1 MRHLMEVTL
10 VVEGKEGW
18 AMRIAES
25 RREQGLPLP
34 SVELVETG
42 NKRARMSSSNNSSS
56 SSSSSSSSW
65 DSSSSIDVGA
75 LVKGVVETVE
85 AEAKKLGKLMVSF
98 I

>member
-1 MRHLMEVTL
+1 MRHLMEVML

-18 AMRIAES
+18 ARRLAEE

-34 SVELVETG
+34 SVELLETG
-42 NKRARMSSSNNSSS
+42 NKRSRMSSNSSS
-56 SSSSSSSSW
+56 SSSSSNSSS
-65 DSSSSIDVGA
+65 SNSSSIDVGA

-85 AEAKKLGKLMVSF
+85 AEAKKLGKLVVSF

>member
-1 MRHLMEVTL
+1 MEVML

-18 AMRIAES
+18 ARRLAEE

-34 SVELVETG
+34 SVELLETG
-42 NKRARMSSSNNSSS
+42 NKRSRMSSNSSSSSGSSSSSNSSS
-56 SSSSSSSSW
+56 SSS
-65 DSSSSIDVGA
+65 DSSSIDVGA

-85 AEAKKLGKLMVSF
+85 AEAKKLGKLVVSF

>member
-1 MRHLMEVTL
+1 MRHLMEVML

-18 AMRIAES
+18 ARRLAEE

-34 SVELVETG
+34 SVELLETG
-42 NKRARMSSSNNSSS
+42 NKRSRMSSNSSS
-56 SSSSSSSSW
+56 SSSSSSSS
-65 DSSSSIDVGA
+65 DSSSIDVGA

-85 AEAKKLGKLMVSF
+85 AEAKKLGKLVVSF